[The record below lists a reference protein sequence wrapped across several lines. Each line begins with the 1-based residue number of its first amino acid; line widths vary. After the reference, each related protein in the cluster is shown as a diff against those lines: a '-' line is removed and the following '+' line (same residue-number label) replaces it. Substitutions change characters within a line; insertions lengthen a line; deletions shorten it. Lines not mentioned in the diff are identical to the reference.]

1 MPSLSAEEAPRLKPY
16 MQLAESLG
24 SLVGQLAHGS
34 LPKIAIELEGDAAE
48 LNSKPITA
56 AVLAGLMRRYSQSV
70 NMVNAPYLAK
80 DRGIEVREIRNSREG
95 TYQTLIRVTVETDSG
110 ERSVAGTLF
119 GKEAPR
125 LVEIFGIGIE
135 AELDGHMLYV
145 VNDDAPGFIGRIGS
159 LLGDRGI
166 NIGTFNLGRKQA
178 GGEAVLLLSIDHP
191 LDDALIAEAEKLDGV
206 RTVKALSF

>member
-1 MPSLSAEEAPRLKPY
+1 MK
-16 MQLAESLG
+16 
-24 SLVGQLAHGS
+24 
-34 LPKIAIELEGDAAE
+34 
-48 LNSKPITA
+48 
-56 AVLAGLMRRYSQSV
+56 RYSQSV

-95 TYQTLIRVTVETDSG
+95 TYQTLIRVTVDTDAG
-110 ERSVAGTLF
+110 KRSVAGTLF
-119 GKEAPR
+119 GREAPR

-135 AELDGHMLYV
+135 AELEGNMIYV

-178 GGEAVLLLSIDHP
+178 GEEAVLLLS
-191 LDDALIAEAEKLDGV
+191 LDQPVEPELMTEVEALQGV
-206 RTVKALSF
+206 RTVRALGF